1 MNKKSDIIFLTRGEI
16 LIFSEYYLSI
26 HLKPGDV
33 RQKVLSDLVSQNR
46 LKILTIDP
54 TTNFSKFE
62 LKKWYLIQ
70 HLVYIESYDHSGYT
84 HFKFRYRF
92 ANRNYVWEIGEG
104 TREIKSEEEIKKLR
118 KLNI

>member
-1 MNKKSDIIFLTRGEI
+1 MNKKSDLIFLTRGEI

-33 RQKVLSDLVSQNR
+33 RQKVLSGLISQNR

-54 TTNFSKFE
+54 TT
-62 LKKWYLIQ
+62 KKWYLIQ

-92 ANRNYVWEIGEG
+92 ANKNYIWEIGEG
-104 TREIKSEEEIKKLR
+104 TREIQSEEEIKKLR

>member
-1 MNKKSDIIFLTRGEI
+1 MNREPILIFLTRGEI

-26 HLKPGDV
+26 HLKPNDP
-33 RQKVLSDLVSQNR
+33 RQKILSNLLCQDK

-54 TTNFSKFE
+54 TTHFFKFE

-92 ANRNYVWEIGEG
+92 ANKSYAWEIGEG
-104 TREIKSEEEIKKLR
+104 VRLLEKEEEIKKLR
-118 KLNI
+118 KI